1 MKLADPATADY
12 GVLLANA
19 QGLPGREFFWRYRV
33 LHADEYEVTVGS
45 EAFAPPTGRA
55 VAHVEDNFSL
65 CISARPRHLHA
76 RHELAARCPQ
86 A

>member
-1 MKLADPATADY
+1 MQRQQFELLDRFVNELADPATADY

-45 EAFAPPTGRA
+45 DISHKEKRAEIRLAHDLTGVGR
-55 VAHVEDNFSL
+55 ESM
-65 CISARPRHLHA
+65 RPVS
-76 RHELAARCPQ
+76 
-86 A
+86 